1 MHELNRRSFLAATA
15 GAAACASAAT
25 KVVHAAG
32 TPTPPPQVP
41 LGKTGITMSRVG
53 QGTGMHGGNRQSD
66 HSRMGF
72 EELVSLLRHDFE
84 RGVTFF
90 DLADLY
96 GTHLYC
102 REALRTL
109 PRKELTLLTKLWWR
123 YDGPTVPAAESYRK
137 RVAESTLQR
146 FCHELATD
154 YIDIVL
160 LHCTTKPEWVT
171 ELAPYMEAL
180 DEAKKKGQVRAVG
193 VSCHDLG
200 AMKAAAECPW
210 VDVLLARINHKG
222 VKMDGTTD
230 EVTEVLR
237 RTKENGKAV
246 LGMKIYGEGQLAEER
261 DECIRFA
268 QGLGLL
274 DAMTVG
280 ALSPAEM
287 DETLRLIAKYPAAK
301 VG

>member
-1 MHELNRRSFLAATA
+1 MHKFNRRSFLAATA
-15 GAAACASAAT
+15 GAAACAGAT
-25 KVVHAAG
+25 TTVAHAGEA
-32 TPTPPPQVP
+32 PTPPPQVP

-72 EELVSLLRHDFE
+72 EKLVSLLKHDFE
-84 RGVTFF
+84 RGITFF

-123 YDGPTVPAAESYRK
+123 YDGPTVPVAESYRK

-160 LHCTTKPEWVT
+160 LHCASKREWVD
-171 ELAPYMEAL
+171 ELVPYMDAL

-200 AMKAAAECPW
+200 AMQAAAECPW

-222 VKMDGTTD
+222 VKMDGTTE

-246 LGMKIYGEGQLAEER
+246 IGMKIYGEGQLAEER

-268 QGLGLL
+268 QGLGLI

-280 ALSPAEM
+280 ALTPAEM

>member
-1 MHELNRRSFLAATA
+1 MHELSRRSFLAATA
-15 GAAACASAAT
+15 GAAACAGAAANIA
-25 KVVHAAG
+25 HAAE
-32 TPTPPPQVP
+32 TPESPPQVP

-53 QGTGMHGGNRQSD
+53 QGTGMRGGNRQSD

-72 EELVSLLRHDFE
+72 EKLVALLQHDFE

-109 PRKELTLLTKLWWR
+109 PRDKITIMTKLWWR
-123 YDGPTVPAAESYRK
+123 YDGPTIP
-137 RVAESTLQR
+137 VAESHRKKVAEATLQR

-160 LHCTTKPEWVT
+160 LHCASKREWVT
-171 ELAPYMEAL
+171 ELVPYMDAL
-180 DEAKKKGQVRAVG
+180 AEAKEKGQVRAVG
-193 VSCHDLG
+193 VSCHDLS
-200 AMKAAAECPW
+200 AMEAATECPW
-210 VDVLLARINHKG
+210 LDVLLARINHKG
-222 VKMDGTTD
+222 VKMDGTTE

-237 RTKENGKAV
+237 RAKENGKAV

-280 ALSPAEM
+280 AMTPAEM
-287 DETLRLIAKYPAAK
+287 DETLRLMAKYPAAK